1 MLNFYKTI
9 DGRIVNVPV
18 LEPGCWINAVS
29 PEPEEISYLIDELG
43 IDSGFVNSSIDEEES
58 SRIEMEDDQTLI
70 IVDTPAVEKQAD
82 DTMLYYTLPY
92 GIVITDKYFVT
103 ISSRKNIV
111 IDEISSGVV
120 KNIQTNQKTR
130 FLLTIL
136 LRISA
141 KFLQYLKQIDKI
153 SSSVETE
160 LHKSMK
166 NQELIQLL
174 GLEKSLV
181 YFSTSLKGNQV
192 TMEKILRGRIIKLY
206 EEDRELLEDVIV
218 EINQAIE
225 MCSIYTNIL
234 SGTMDAF
241 ASIISNNLN
250 IVMKKL
256 TAVTI
261 IMAIPTMIF
270 SFYGMNTNLPLP
282 FFWFPL
288 ALSGLITI
296 IVAILFIKKNMF
308 N

>member
-1 MLNFYKTI
+1 MI
-9 DGRIVNVPV
+9 
-18 LEPGCWINAVS
+18 EPGCWISVVA

-43 IDSGFVNSSIDEEES
+43 IDRGFINSSIDEEES
-58 SRIEMEDDQTLI
+58 SRIEMEDNQTLI

-82 DTMLYYTLPY
+82 DTMLYYTLPC
-92 GIVITDKYFVT
+92 GIIIMDKYFIT

-160 LHKSMK
+160 LNKSMK
-166 NQELIQLL
+166 NQELIQLF

-256 TAVTI
+256 TAITI

-288 ALSGLITI
+288 ALSGLITV